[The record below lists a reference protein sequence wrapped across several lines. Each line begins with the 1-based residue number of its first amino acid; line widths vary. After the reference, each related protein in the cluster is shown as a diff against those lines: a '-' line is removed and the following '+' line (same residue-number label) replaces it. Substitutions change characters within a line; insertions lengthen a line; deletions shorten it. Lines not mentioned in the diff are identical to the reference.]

1 LDKRIELKLR
11 VPSTKALLS
20 ISGVSNKN
28 ITLGLP
34 YPYCVADGYLRGVTE
49 EDKAKGFESLIYF
62 PDGFGFLNT
71 IKQTEDGFEVSI
83 EEMAEAH
90 IENGILHMPYT
101 FD

>member
-49 EDKAKGFESLIYF
+49 EDKAYLFSRRFWLLKY
-62 PDGFGFLNT
+62 N
-71 IKQTEDGFEVSI
+71 K
-83 EEMAEAH
+83 A
-90 IENGILHMPYT
+90 N
-101 FD
+101 